1 MIVERTHT
9 LPGGG
14 GAVQAVRVVIACLAL
29 LIVALVGY
37 FLTVVLSWF
46 VGAVVPMAGWGRVS
60 KSSSVELPR
69 PSLQVSTET
78 GQLQL
83 QDAHPL
89 TRLASGPQSRS
100 AQQAHPADSA
110 LGS

>member
-1 MIVERTHT
+1 VIVERTHT

-78 GQLQL
+78 GQLQ
-83 QDAHPL
+83 
-89 TRLASGPQSRS
+89 PQYS
-100 AQQAHPADSA
+100 DYA
-110 LGS
+110 LVPPP